1 MYFIDIYFSNY
12 VLCDKG
18 VGGNGELQIPSVQLT
33 AQRGKSQSKTRSSAS
48 ERQQPIITRVVC
60 QRPIIGDVAR
70 EGGGTFC
77 VGRALTCSMA
87 DDGDGRSVVAD
98 TSGGQ
103 GTTTTEELDPG
114 PGLGGMLL
122 NFALLIL
129 FLAACYGV
137 YRRWFRRSGADADR
151 GDEASALPKMGRRDF
166 TLEQLR
172 EYDGVQNPRILM
184 AVNMK
189 VFDVTS
195 GKKFYGRGKSSR
207 YQLGAILPAKMLP
220 SAKIGA
226 MYTTSAL
233 HSARTPLFRRP
244 CSALSEGAAWGL

>member
-1 MYFIDIYFSNY
+1 M
-12 VLCDKG
+12 
-18 VGGNGELQIPSVQLT
+18 
-33 AQRGKSQSKTRSSAS
+33 GK
-48 ERQQPIITRVVC
+48 
-60 QRPIIGDVAR
+60 
-70 EGGGTFC
+70 
-77 VGRALTCSMA
+77 ALTCSMA
-87 DDGDGRSVVAD
+87 DDGDGRSGVAD

-103 GTTTTEELDPG
+103 GTTTEVLDPG

-137 YRRWFRRSGADADR
+137 YRRWFRRSGADAGR

-207 YQLGAILPAKMLP
+207 YQLAAILPA
-220 SAKIGA
+220 
-226 MYTTSAL
+226 
-233 HSARTPLFRRP
+233 
-244 CSALSEGAAWGL
+244 